1 MIFSIFGRMKK
12 LSLILIAILLP
23 LATFAQRGLNI
34 GYIDMDYI
42 LENIPEY
49 KEAST
54 QLENRVQEWKNEIDA
69 KRREIS
75 EIKTQLENERTL
87 LTKELLEEREEDI
100 QYLQEQLTEYQQKR
114 FGPGGD
120 FILQKKQL
128 IKPIQDQVFTAV
140 QEIADRRNFDFI
152 FDRTSEIG
160 MIYAKSNYD
169 MSDQVLRI
177 ITRAAN
183 REQIETRRDR
193 VELEQAENR
202 TVEQDSVVQARAQ
215 ASENAKTEREL
226 YIEQR
231 RRERDSVREAKK
243 AAFQARREEILKER
257 QARTDSINAAR
268 EAAQKSK
275 DTIN

>member
-1 MIFSIFGRMKK
+1 MIFSILRNMKK
-12 LSLILIAILLP
+12 ISIILLVIFSP
-23 LATFAQRGLNI
+23 LAASAQRGINI

-49 KEAST
+49 QEASS
-54 QLENRVQEWKNEIDA
+54 QLDHRVQEWKNEIDA

-75 EIKTQLENERTL
+75 EIQTQLENEKAL

-100 QYLQEQLTEYQQKR
+100 QYLQDQITEYQQKR

-140 QEIADRRNFDFI
+140 KEIADKRNFDFI

-183 REQIETRRDR
+183 REQIETRQDR
-193 VELEQAENR
+193 IELEQAENR
-202 TVEQDSVVQARAQ
+202 TVAQDSVVQARAQ

-231 RRERDSVREAKK
+231 RRERDSMRAVKK
-243 AAFQARREEILKER
+243 AEFEARRAKVLKER
-257 QARTDSINAAR
+257 QARTDSIKAAR
-268 EAAQKSK
+268 EAAQQKK

>member
-1 MIFSIFGRMKK
+1 MIFSILRNMKK
-12 LSLILIAILLP
+12 ISIILLVIFSP
-23 LATFAQRGLNI
+23 LAASAQRGINI

-49 KEAST
+49 QEASS
-54 QLENRVQEWKNEIDA
+54 QLDHRVQEWKNEIDA

-75 EIKTQLENERTL
+75 EIQTQLENEKAL

-100 QYLQEQLTEYQQKR
+100 QYLQDQITEYQQKR

-120 FILQKKQL
+120 FIIQKKQL

-140 QEIADRRNFDFI
+140 QEIADKRNFDFI

-183 REQIETRRDR
+183 REQIETRQDR
-193 VELEQAENR
+193 IELEQAENR
-202 TVEQDSVVQARAQ
+202 TVAQDSVVQARAQ

-231 RRERDSVREAKK
+231 RRERDSMRAVKK
-243 AAFQARREEILKER
+243 AEFEARRAKVLKER
-257 QARTDSINAAR
+257 QARTDSIKAAR
-268 EAAQKSK
+268 EAAQQKK

>member
-1 MIFSIFGRMKK
+1 MKK
-12 LSLILIAILLP
+12 LSLIIIAILLP
-23 LATFAQRGLNI
+23 LVTFAQRGLNI

-49 KEAST
+49 QEASA
-54 QLENRVQEWKNEIDA
+54 QLDRRVQEWKNEIDS

-75 EIKTQLENERTL
+75 EIQTQLENERAL

-100 QYLQEQLTEYQQKR
+100 KYLQDQLTEYQQKR

-120 FILQKKQL
+120 FIIQKKKL

-140 QEIADRRNFDFI
+140 QEIAERRKFDFI

-183 REQIETRRDR
+183 REQIETRKDR
-193 VELEQAENR
+193 IELEQAENR
-202 TVEQDSVVQARAQ
+202 TVAQDSVIQARAQ

-231 RRERDSVREAKK
+231 RRERDSLRAIKK
-243 AAFQARREEILKER
+243 AEFEARRERILKER
-257 QARTDSINAAR
+257 KARQDSIQAAR
-268 EAAQKSK
+268 EALQQKK

>member
-12 LSLILIAILLP
+12 LSLLIITILVP
-23 LATFAQRGLNI
+23 LATYAQRGLNI

-42 LENIPEY
+42 LQNIPEY
-49 KEAST
+49 QEASS
-54 QLENRVQEWKNEIDA
+54 QLDNRVQEWKNEIDA

-75 EIKTQLENERTL
+75 EIQTQLENERAL

-100 QYLQEQLTEYQQKR
+100 KYLQDQLTEYQQKR

-183 REQIETRRDR
+183 REQIETRQDR
-193 VELEQAENR
+193 RELRQAENR
-202 TVEQDSVVQARAQ
+202 TVAQDSVVQARAQ

-231 RRERDSVREAKK
+231 RRERDSLKAAKK
-243 AAFQARREEILKER
+243 AEFEARRERILKER
-257 QARTDSINAAR
+257 KAAQDSIQAAR
-268 EAAQKSK
+268 EAAKQTK

>member
-1 MIFSIFGRMKK
+1 MIFSILRNMKK
-12 LSLILIAILLP
+12 ISIILLVIFSP
-23 LATFAQRGLNI
+23 LAASAQRGINI

-49 KEAST
+49 QEASS
-54 QLENRVQEWKNEIDA
+54 QLDHRVQEWKNEIDA

-75 EIKTQLENERTL
+75 EIQTQLENEKAL

-100 QYLQEQLTEYQQKR
+100 QYLQDQITEYQQKR

-140 QEIADRRNFDFI
+140 QEIADKRNFDFI

-183 REQIETRRDR
+183 REQIETRQDR
-193 VELEQAENR
+193 IELEQAENR
-202 TVEQDSVVQARAQ
+202 TVAQDSVLQARAQ

-231 RRERDSVREAKK
+231 RRERDSMRAVKK
-243 AAFQARREEILKER
+243 AEFEARRAKVLKER
-257 QARTDSINAAR
+257 QARTDSIKAAR
-268 EAAQKSK
+268 EAAQQKK

>member
-1 MIFSIFGRMKK
+1 MIFSILRNMKK
-12 LSLILIAILLP
+12 ISIILLVIFSP
-23 LATFAQRGLNI
+23 LAASAQRGINI

-49 KEAST
+49 QEASS
-54 QLENRVQEWKNEIDA
+54 QLDHRVQEWKNEIDA

-75 EIKTQLENERTL
+75 EIQTQLENEKAL

-100 QYLQEQLTEYQQKR
+100 QYLQDQITEYQQKR

-140 QEIADRRNFDFI
+140 QEIADKRNFDFI

-183 REQIETRRDR
+183 REQIETRQDR
-193 VELEQAENR
+193 IELEQAENR
-202 TVEQDSVVQARAQ
+202 TVAQDSVVQARAQ

-231 RRERDSVREAKK
+231 RRERDSMRAVKK
-243 AAFQARREEILKER
+243 AEFEARRAKVLKER
-257 QARTDSINAAR
+257 QARTDSIKAAR
-268 EAAQKSK
+268 EAAQQKK